1 MTKISSWFAMV
12 SMVSMAAAC
21 TAGEASPGADVAVEL
36 ASVTLADDCGSP
48 PPPPPSPAFAQPPA
62 APSRS
67 APRKPSTPAAAE
79 PADCAVGGCGSR
91 RGCEQTSMQ
100 LSLRAPAG
108 ARPTTIRIKK
118 VELLDGKGKL
128 LQVLAARAPTRWTDK
143 SYVAWDQ
150 QIGAGETLATSYALE
165 SPSWD
170 KLTNGRYNAHSKT
183 FQLRVTVTV
192 GTANKTVEKQSI
204 TPAMLPP
211 PVPT

>member
-1 MTKISSWFAMV
+1 MKISSWFAMV
-12 SMVSMAAAC
+12 SMASMAAAC
-21 TAGEASPGADVAVEL
+21 TVGEASPGADVAVEL

-48 PPPPPSPAFAQPPA
+48 VPPSPAFAQPPPA

-67 APRKPSTPAAAE
+67 APRKPSTPSVVA
-79 PADCAVGGCGSR
+79 PADCAMEGCGSR
-91 RGCEQTSMQ
+91 RHCEQTSMQ

-108 ARPTTIRIKK
+108 AKPTTIRIKK
-118 VELLDGKGKL
+118 VELLDAKGKL
-128 LQVLAARAPTRWTDK
+128 LQVLAARTPTRWTDK
-143 SYVAWDQ
+143 GYAAWDQ
-150 QIGAGETLATSYALE
+150 QIGAGEALATSYALE